1 MRLKAEELSN
11 KIPSLYVKADR
22 IANTIWEGMHNRNKD
37 GVGDN
42 FWQFRKY
49 EYGDPAHLIDWKKT
63 AKSNETFIQEKE
75 LQTLQNFVIWRDT
88 SKSMNFRSSESIDTK
103 LYRANLFTLTLT
115 IILSKSGENIVL
127 NGLKTELLKG
137 GNAVNFVSN
146 QINEKVTDSFKSS
159 PNINEIKNNSDVIL
173 IGDFLNNIN
182 ETEKT
187 IKELS
192 NRGING
198 IIIQIL
204 DPAERFFPY
213 KGRINFNGL
222 EGEQNILIG
231 KAESVRNDY
240 KKAIKIHIEKLE
252 KLTTSYSWKYILDNS
267 DQDASISLQNIC
279 NTLTYSNN
287 TEFRT

>member
-11 KIPSLYVKADR
+11 QIASLYVKADR

-37 GVGDN
+37 GLGDN

-103 LYRANLFTLTLT
+103 LYRANLFTLALT

-127 NGLKTELLKG
+127 NGLKSKLLKG

-146 QINEKVTDSFKSS
+146 QINEKVTDSYKSR

>member
-37 GVGDN
+37 GLGDN

-103 LYRANLFTLTLT
+103 LYRANLFTLALT

-127 NGLKTELLKG
+127 NGLKSELLKG

-222 EGEQNILIG
+222 EGEKNILIG

>member
-22 IANTIWEGMHNRNKD
+22 IANTIWEGIHNRNKD
-37 GVGDN
+37 GLGDN

-103 LYRANLFTLTLT
+103 LYRANLFTLALT

-127 NGLKTELLKG
+127 NGLKSELLKG
-137 GNAVNFVSN
+137 GDAVNFVSN
-146 QINEKVTDSFKSS
+146 QINEKVTDSYKSS

-222 EGEQNILIG
+222 EGEKNILIG

-252 KLTTSYSWKYILDNS
+252 KLITSYSWKYILDNS
-267 DQDASISLQNIC
+267 EQDASISLQNIC

>member
-11 KIPSLYVKADR
+11 KIPSLYIKAER
-22 IANTIWEGMHNRNKD
+22 IANTIWEGIHNRNKD
-37 GVGDN
+37 GLGDN

-103 LYRANLFTLTLT
+103 LYRANLFTLALT

-127 NGLKTELLKG
+127 NGLKSELLKG
-137 GNAVNFVSN
+137 GDAVNFVSN
-146 QINEKVTDSFKSS
+146 QINEKVTDSYKSS
-159 PNINEIKNNSDVIL
+159 PNVNEIKNNSDVIL

-267 DQDASISLQNIC
+267 EQDASISLQNIC

>member
-11 KIPSLYVKADR
+11 KIPSLYVKADK

-37 GVGDN
+37 GLGDN

-103 LYRANLFTLTLT
+103 LYRANLYTLALT

-127 NGLKTELLKG
+127 NGLKSKLLKG

-146 QINEKVTDSFKSS
+146 QINEKVTDSYKSS
-159 PNINEIKNNSDVIL
+159 PNVNEIKNNSDVIL
-173 IGDFLNNIN
+173 IGDFLNNII

-198 IIIQIL
+198 TIIQIL

-252 KLTTSYSWKYILDNS
+252 KLITSYSRKYILDNS

>member
-37 GVGDN
+37 GLGDN

-127 NGLKTELLKG
+127 NGLKSELLKG

-159 PNINEIKNNSDVIL
+159 PNINEIKNNSAVIL
-173 IGDFLNNIN
+173 IGDILNNIN

-187 IKELS
+187 SKELEETKKLL
-192 NRGING
+192 N
-198 IIIQIL
+198 
-204 DPAERFFPY
+204 
-213 KGRINFNGL
+213 
-222 EGEQNILIG
+222 NISS
-231 KAESVRNDY
+231 K
-240 KKAIKIHIEKLE
+240 
-252 KLTTSYSWKYILDNS
+252 
-267 DQDASISLQNIC
+267 Q
-279 NTLTYSNN
+279 
-287 TEFRT
+287 

>member
-11 KIPSLYVKADR
+11 QIPSLYIKADR

-88 SKSMNFRSSESIDTK
+88 SRSMNFRSSESIDTK

>member
-37 GVGDN
+37 GLGDN

-103 LYRANLFTLTLT
+103 LYRANLFTLALT

-127 NGLKTELLKG
+127 NGLKSKLLKG

-146 QINEKVTDSFKSS
+146 QINEKVTDSYKSS

-222 EGEQNILIG
+222 EGEKNILIG

>member
-37 GVGDN
+37 GLGDN

-88 SKSMNFRSSESIDTK
+88 SRSMNFRSSESIDTK

-146 QINEKVTDSFKSS
+146 QINEKVTDSYKSS
-159 PNINEIKNNSDVIL
+159 PNINAIKNNSDVIL

-222 EGEQNILIG
+222 EGEKNILIG

>member
-11 KIPSLYVKADR
+11 QIASLHIKADR

-103 LYRANLFTLTLT
+103 LYRANLFTLALT

-127 NGLKTELLKG
+127 NGLKSKLLKG

-146 QINEKVTDSFKSS
+146 QINEKVTDSYKSS
-159 PNINEIKNNSDVIL
+159 PNVNEIKNNSDVIL

-222 EGEQNILIG
+222 EGEKNILIG

>member
-11 KIPSLYVKADR
+11 KIPSLYIKAER
-22 IANTIWEGMHNRNKD
+22 IANTIWEGIHNRNKD
-37 GVGDN
+37 GLGDN

-103 LYRANLFTLTLT
+103 LYRANLFTLALT
-115 IILSKSGENIVL
+115 IILSKSGENIIL
-127 NGLKTELLKG
+127 NGLKSKLLKG

-146 QINEKVTDSFKSS
+146 QINEKVTDSYKSS
-159 PNINEIKNNSDVIL
+159 PNVNEIKNNSDVIL

-267 DQDASISLQNIC
+267 DQDASISLKNIC

>member
-37 GVGDN
+37 GLGDN

-88 SKSMNFRSSESIDTK
+88 SRSMNFRSSESIDTK

-115 IILSKSGENIVL
+115 IIFSKSGENIVL
-127 NGLKTELLKG
+127 NGLKSELLKG

-146 QINEKVTDSFKSS
+146 QINEKVTDSYKSS

-222 EGEQNILIG
+222 EGEKNILIG

>member
-37 GVGDN
+37 GLGDN

-103 LYRANLFTLTLT
+103 LYRANLFTLALT

-127 NGLKTELLKG
+127 NGLKSKLLKG

-146 QINEKVTDSFKSS
+146 QINEKVTDSYKSS
-159 PNINEIKNNSDVIL
+159 PNVNEIKNNSDVIL
-173 IGDFLNNIN
+173 IGDFLNNII

-222 EGEQNILIG
+222 EGEKNILIG

>member
-11 KIPSLYVKADR
+11 QIPSLYIKADR

-103 LYRANLFTLTLT
+103 LYRANLFTLALT
-115 IILSKSGENIVL
+115 IILSKSGENIIL
-127 NGLKTELLKG
+127 NGLKSKILKG
-137 GNAVNFVSN
+137 SNAVNFVSN
-146 QINEKVTDSFKSS
+146 QINEKIIDSYKSR
-159 PNINEIKNNSDVIL
+159 PNTKEIKNNSDVIL
-173 IGDFLNNIN
+173 IGDFLDNIN
-182 ETEKT
+182 ETAKT
-187 IKELS
+187 VRELS

-204 DPAERFFPY
+204 DPAERFFSY

-240 KKAIKIHIEKLE
+240 KKAIKMHIEKLE
-252 KLTTSYSWKYILDNS
+252 KLTTSYSWKYFLDTS
-267 DQDASISLQNIC
+267 DQEASISLQQIC
-279 NTLTYSNN
+279 NILTNSNN
-287 TEFRT
+287 IEFRT

>member
-11 KIPSLYVKADR
+11 KIPSLYVKAAR

-37 GVGDN
+37 GLGDN

-88 SKSMNFRSSESIDTK
+88 SRSMNFRSSESIDTK

-222 EGEQNILIG
+222 EGEKNILIG

>member
-37 GVGDN
+37 GLGDN

-103 LYRANLFTLTLT
+103 LYRANLFTLALT

-127 NGLKTELLKG
+127 NGLKSKLLKG

-222 EGEQNILIG
+222 EGEKNILIG

>member
-1 MRLKAEELSN
+1 
-11 KIPSLYVKADR
+11 
-22 IANTIWEGMHNRNKD
+22 MHNRNKD

-88 SKSMNFRSSESIDTK
+88 SKSMNFRSTEKIDTK
-103 LYRANLFTLTLT
+103 LYRANLFTLALT
-115 IILSKSGENIVL
+115 IILSKSGENIIL
-127 NGLKTELLKG
+127 NGLKSKILKG
-137 GNAVNFVSN
+137 SNAVNFVSN
-146 QINEKVTDSFKSS
+146 QINEKIIDSYKSS
-159 PNINEIKNNSDVIL
+159 PNTNEIKNNSDVIL

-182 ETEKT
+182 ETVKT
-187 IKELS
+187 VKELS

-222 EGEQNILIG
+222 EGEQNVLIG

-240 KKAIKIHIEKLE
+240 KKAIKIHIDKLE
-252 KLTTSYSWKYILDNS
+252 KLTTSYSWKYFLDTS
-267 DQDASISLQNIC
+267 DQEASISLQQIC
-279 NTLTYSNN
+279 NTLINSNN
-287 TEFRT
+287 LEFRT

>member
-37 GVGDN
+37 GLGDN

-88 SKSMNFRSSESIDTK
+88 SRSMNFRSSESIDTK

-146 QINEKVTDSFKSS
+146 QINEKVTDSYKSR

-222 EGEQNILIG
+222 EGEKNILIG

-252 KLTTSYSWKYILDNS
+252 KLTTSYSLKYILDNS

-287 TEFRT
+287 KEFRT

>member
-11 KIPSLYVKADR
+11 QIPSLYIKAHR

-88 SKSMNFRSSESIDTK
+88 SKSMNFRSTEKIDTK
-103 LYRANLFTLTLT
+103 LYRANLFTLALT
-115 IILSKSGENIVL
+115 IILSKSGENIIL
-127 NGLKTELLKG
+127 NGLKSKILKG
-137 GNAVNFVSN
+137 SNAVNFVSN
-146 QINEKVTDSFKSS
+146 QINEKIIDSYKSS
-159 PNINEIKNNSDVIL
+159 PNTNEIKNNSDVIL

-182 ETEKT
+182 ETVKT
-187 IKELS
+187 VKELS

-240 KKAIKIHIEKLE
+240 KKAIKIHIDKLE
-252 KLTTSYSWKYILDNS
+252 ELTTSYSWKYFLDTS
-267 DQDASISLQNIC
+267 DQEASISLQQIC
-279 NTLTYSNN
+279 NTLINSNN
-287 TEFRT
+287 LEFRT

>member
-11 KIPSLYVKADR
+11 QIPSLYIKADR

-137 GNAVNFVSN
+137 SNAVNFVSN
-146 QINEKVTDSFKSS
+146 QINEKVTDSYKSR

-222 EGEQNILIG
+222 EGEKNILIG

>member
-37 GVGDN
+37 GLGDN

-103 LYRANLFTLTLT
+103 LYRANLFTLALT

-127 NGLKTELLKG
+127 NGLKSKLLKG

-146 QINEKVTDSFKSS
+146 QINEKVTDSYKSS
-159 PNINEIKNNSDVIL
+159 PNVNEIKNNSDVIL

>member
-37 GVGDN
+37 GLGDN

-103 LYRANLFTLTLT
+103 LYRANLFTLALT

-127 NGLKTELLKG
+127 NGLKSKLLKG

-146 QINEKVTDSFKSS
+146 QINEKVTDSYKSS
-159 PNINEIKNNSDVIL
+159 PNVNEIKNNSDVIL
-173 IGDFLNNIN
+173 IGDFLNNII

-252 KLTTSYSWKYILDNS
+252 KLITSYSWKYILDNS
-267 DQDASISLQNIC
+267 EQDASISLQNIC

>member
-1 MRLKAEELSN
+1 MRLNAEELSN

-37 GVGDN
+37 GLGDN

-103 LYRANLFTLTLT
+103 LYRANLFTLALT

-127 NGLKTELLKG
+127 NGLKSKLLKG

-146 QINEKVTDSFKSS
+146 QINEKVTDSYKSS
-159 PNINEIKNNSDVIL
+159 PNVNEIKNNSDVIL
-173 IGDFLNNIN
+173 IGDFLNNII

-222 EGEQNILIG
+222 EGEKNILIG

-252 KLTTSYSWKYILDNS
+252 KLITSYSWKYILDNS
-267 DQDASISLQNIC
+267 DQDASISLKNIC

>member
-37 GVGDN
+37 GLGDN

-88 SKSMNFRSSESIDTK
+88 SRSMNFRSSESIDTK

-146 QINEKVTDSFKSS
+146 QINEKVTDSYKSS
-159 PNINEIKNNSDVIL
+159 PNVNEIKNNSDVIL
-173 IGDFLNNIN
+173 IGDFLNNII

>member
-11 KIPSLYVKADR
+11 QIPSLYIKADR
-22 IANTIWEGMHNRNKD
+22 IANTIWEGIHNRNKD

-88 SKSMNFRSSESIDTK
+88 SKSMNFRSTETIDTK
-103 LYRANLFTLTLT
+103 LYRANLFTLALT
-115 IILSKSGENIVL
+115 IILSKSGENIIL
-127 NGLKTELLKG
+127 NGLKSKILKG
-137 GNAVNFVSN
+137 SNAVNFVSN
-146 QINEKVTDSFKSS
+146 QINEKIIDSYKSS
-159 PNINEIKNNSDVIL
+159 PNTNEIKNNSHVIL

-182 ETEKT
+182 ETIKT

-240 KKAIKIHIEKLE
+240 KKAIKMHIEKLE
-252 KLTTSYSWKYILDNS
+252 KLATSYSWKYFLDTS
-267 DQDASISLQNIC
+267 DQEASISLRQIC
-279 NTLTYSNN
+279 NTLTNSNN
-287 TEFRT
+287 LEFRT

>member
-37 GVGDN
+37 GLGDN

-88 SKSMNFRSSESIDTK
+88 SRSMNFRSSESIDTK

-127 NGLKTELLKG
+127 NGLKSELLKG

-222 EGEQNILIG
+222 EGEKNILIG

-279 NTLTYSNN
+279 NTLIYSNN

>member
-37 GVGDN
+37 GLGDN

-103 LYRANLFTLTLT
+103 LYRANLFTLALT

-127 NGLKTELLKG
+127 NGLKSKLLKG
-137 GNAVNFVSN
+137 GNAVNFISN
-146 QINEKVTDSFKSS
+146 QINEKVTDSYKSS
-159 PNINEIKNNSDVIL
+159 PNVNEIKNNSDVIL
-173 IGDFLNNIN
+173 IGDFLNNII

-240 KKAIKIHIEKLE
+240 KKAIKIHIDKLE
-252 KLTTSYSWKYILDNS
+252 ELTTSYSWKYFLDTS
-267 DQDASISLQNIC
+267 DQEASISLQQIC
-279 NTLTYSNN
+279 NTLINSNN
-287 TEFRT
+287 LEFRT

>member
-37 GVGDN
+37 GLGDN

-103 LYRANLFTLTLT
+103 LYRANLFTLALT

-127 NGLKTELLKG
+127 NGLKSKLLKG
-137 GNAVNFVSN
+137 GNAVNFVSK
-146 QINEKVTDSFKSS
+146 QINEKVTDSYKSS
-159 PNINEIKNNSDVIL
+159 PNVNEIKNNSDVIL
-173 IGDFLNNIN
+173 IGDFLNNII

-252 KLTTSYSWKYILDNS
+252 KLITSYSWKYILDNS
-267 DQDASISLQNIC
+267 EQDASISLQNIC

>member
-22 IANTIWEGMHNRNKD
+22 IANTIWEGMHSRNKD
-37 GVGDN
+37 GLGDN

-88 SKSMNFRSSESIDTK
+88 SRSMNFRSSESIDTK

-222 EGEQNILIG
+222 EGEKNILIG

>member
-37 GVGDN
+37 GLGDN

-88 SKSMNFRSSESIDTK
+88 SRSMDFRSSESIDTK

-222 EGEQNILIG
+222 EGEKNILIG

>member
-37 GVGDN
+37 GLGDN

-127 NGLKTELLKG
+127 NGLKSELLKG
-137 GNAVNFVSN
+137 GDAVNFVSN
-146 QINEKVTDSFKSS
+146 QINEKVIDSYKSS

-222 EGEQNILIG
+222 EGEKNILIG

-252 KLTTSYSWKYILDNS
+252 KLITSYSWKYILDNS
-267 DQDASISLQNIC
+267 DQDASISLKNIC

>member
-37 GVGDN
+37 GLGDN

-103 LYRANLFTLTLT
+103 LYRANLFTLALT

-146 QINEKVTDSFKSS
+146 QINEKVTDSYKSS
-159 PNINEIKNNSDVIL
+159 PNVNEIKNNSDVIL
-173 IGDFLNNIN
+173 IGDFLNNII

-222 EGEQNILIG
+222 EGEKNILIG

>member
-37 GVGDN
+37 GLGDN

-103 LYRANLFTLTLT
+103 LYRANLFTLALT

-127 NGLKTELLKG
+127 NGLKSKLLKG

-146 QINEKVTDSFKSS
+146 QINEKVTDSYKSS
-159 PNINEIKNNSDVIL
+159 PNVNEIKNNSDVIL
-173 IGDFLNNIN
+173 IGDFLNNII

-252 KLTTSYSWKYILDNS
+252 KLITSYSWKYILDNS

>member
-37 GVGDN
+37 GLGDN

-103 LYRANLFTLTLT
+103 LYRANLFTLALT

-127 NGLKTELLKG
+127 NGLKSKLLKG

-146 QINEKVTDSFKSS
+146 QINEKVTDSYKSS
-159 PNINEIKNNSDVIL
+159 PNVNEIKNNSDVIL
-173 IGDFLNNIN
+173 IGDFLNNI
-182 ETEKT
+182 
-187 IKELS
+187 I
-192 NRGING
+192 
-198 IIIQIL
+198 
-204 DPAERFFPY
+204 D
-213 KGRINFNGL
+213 
-222 EGEQNILIG
+222 
-231 KAESVRNDY
+231 
-240 KKAIKIHIEKLE
+240 
-252 KLTTSYSWKYILDNS
+252 
-267 DQDASISLQNIC
+267 SLA
-279 NTLTYSNN
+279 LL
-287 TEFRT
+287 

>member
-37 GVGDN
+37 GLGDN

-88 SKSMNFRSSESIDTK
+88 SRSMNFRSSESIDTK

-146 QINEKVTDSFKSS
+146 QINEKVTDSYKSS

>member
-11 KIPSLYVKADR
+11 KIPSLYIKADR

-37 GVGDN
+37 GLGDN

-103 LYRANLFTLTLT
+103 LYRANLFTLALT

-127 NGLKTELLKG
+127 NGLKSKLLKG

-146 QINEKVTDSFKSS
+146 QINEKVTDSYKSS
-159 PNINEIKNNSDVIL
+159 PNVNEIKNNSDVIL
-173 IGDFLNNIN
+173 IGDFLNNII

>member
-37 GVGDN
+37 GLGDN

-88 SKSMNFRSSESIDTK
+88 SRSMNFRSSESIDTK

-127 NGLKTELLKG
+127 NGLKSKLLKG

-146 QINEKVTDSFKSS
+146 QINEKVTDSYKSS

>member
-37 GVGDN
+37 GLGDN

-88 SKSMNFRSSESIDTK
+88 SRSMNFRSSESIDTK

-287 TEFRT
+287 KEFRT